1 MEYKKDGVMT
11 PEKFFHPG
19 PIKTLNGRWSR

>member
-1 MEYKKDGVMT
+1 MVYKKDGVMM

-19 PIKTLNGRWSR
+19 PIKGYNRR